1 MIDTSRN
8 MLYHI
13 KNLNAENQRI
23 SQQTASG
30 KSIDKGSENSIL
42 HSNLINIEDKLRVT
56 EGLMLQIAK
65 TKVMNE
71 TADSSLEEIKIAL
84 GGDDYG
90 GGIQDDILKAL
101 NSGMDRNDKLAVA
114 TNLRGIRDNMFDRMN
129 TRVDGEYVFTGSD
142 TSIKTLE
149 KDADF
154 ANNGKITFEGDGFLR
169 KVAVQPGSYRDRGVT
184 AYDSIFYPS
193 TIAHAGETLTFEDG
207 ERIIDQDGH
216 EWIPNPSNTKLQK
229 YDHNGVVIHPPVEY
243 DIQLK
248 TAEFSSFDPSADP
261 DYTNYPQSQK
271 ATYETVSTLPATEPG
286 VVFKSMHNYFD
297 DLNVTINALEGYATN
312 IDGTPNLGTE
322 MTDEQVRATVSE
334 GLGKNAKQFD
344 ATNIGHGELG
354 GRNNIFNIANEKL
367 TSQKTHYD
375 ILIQKT
381 AGADTAKLA
390 MESKALELTYQSLY
404 TTIGKMNKLS
414 LLNYIN

>member
-1 MIDTSRN
+1 MIYTSRN
-8 MLYHI
+8 MLYHLG
-13 KNLNAENQRI
+13 NLNTENERVTYQMATKEVL
-23 SQQTASG
+23 QN
-30 KSIDKGSENSIL
+30 GSDDSIL
-42 HSNLINIEDKLRVT
+42 HSDIINLEDKLRVT
-56 EGLMLQIAK
+56 EGLLLQITK

-71 TADSSLEEIKIAL
+71 TGDTSLKELKIAI
-84 GGDDYG
+84 GGDDTG
-90 GGIQDDILKAL
+90 GGIQDDLLKAL
-101 NSGMDRNDKLAVA
+101 NSGMDRSDKLAVA

-129 TRVDGEYVFTGSD
+129 TRVDGEYVFAGSD
-142 TSIKTLE
+142 TSVQTLE
-149 KDADF
+149 KDADY

-169 KVAVQPGSYRDRGVT
+169 QVAVQAGSYRDRGVT
-184 AYDSIFYPS
+184 AYDTIFYPA
-193 TIAHAGETLTFEDG
+193 TVTHANETLTFEDG

-216 EWIPNPSNTKLQK
+216 EWIPNPDNTKLQK

-271 ATYETVSTLPATEPG
+271 ATYETVSPLPATEPG
-286 VVFKSMHNYFD
+286 VVFSSMHNYFD

-322 MTDEQVRATVSE
+322 MTDEQVRVTLSE
-334 GLGKNAKQFD
+334 GLEKNAKQFD

-354 GRNNIFNIANEKL
+354 GRNNVFNIAYSKL
-367 TSQKTHYD
+367 TTQESHYN
-375 ILIQKT
+375 ILIEET
-381 AGADTAKLA
+381 SGADLAKLA
-390 MESKALELTYQSLY
+390 MESKALEITYQSLY
-404 TTIGKMNKLS
+404 TTIGKMNQLS